1 MSFFIGPAISIWL
14 SQTVSLTFELS
25 SADWFTMQKVLFGW
39 PSSLKLVKLTFEIS
53 SADWF
58 TVLRELPGWPFFSDQ
73 AWLSAHH
80 MTSKMDLREGTTH
93 HSICAMFL
101 THSLETVPRGV
112 FRTLIVRNKALVWSH
127 WPAGVWDL
135 YSEMSGWASGADACL
150 VKTHLVQPSYH
161 ISSLET
167 CSHSWD
173 PDTLPM
179 SSQTQILNLHHTEG
193 RHTNGINNGLD
204 KINIC

>member
-1 MSFFIGPAISIWL
+1 M
-14 SQTVSLTFELS
+14 S
-25 SADWFTMQKVLFGW
+25 SADCFTMQKVLFGW

-80 MTSKMDLREGTTH
+80 MTSKMDLRAGTAH
-93 HSICAMFL
+93 HSLSAMFL

-127 WPAGVWDL
+127 WPAGVWVL
-135 YSEMSGWASGADACL
+135 YGEMSGWVSGP
-150 VKTHLVQPSYH
+150 THALSKR
-161 ISSLET
+161 ISSSRAT
-167 CSHSWD
+167 TSAHSRPALTAEIQIHFPCHPWRKYSICIILRV
-173 PDTLPM
+173 DTPM
-179 SSQTQILNLHHTEG
+179 G
-193 RHTNGINNGLD
+193 
-204 KINIC
+204 